1 MRLIFGI
8 TSTSILNGRFMNIA
22 KTQLFYLAALSMLG
36 FVATDMYLPA
46 FKTLEAH
53 FATGP
58 ESIALSLSIF
68 LAGMASGQL
77 LWGLASDKF
86 GHRNTLATGLVLFS
100 LASLGLGFSQ
110 EVWQLLTLRFIQAI
124 GVCAPA
130 VIWQAMVIKR
140 YSSSVS
146 QQVFASIMPLVALSP
161 AIAPQLGV
169 FLMSHFGWSSIFI
182 FLTVVGAALTWMTL
196 AQPKDPA
203 AEPKQT
209 SIKQD
214 IKGLFGSRVYL
225 GNVLMF
231 AMASA
236 CFFAYLTGMPEIMT
250 SMGYDAKDIGLSFV
264 PQTIAFMAGG
274 YFSKRYVAK
283 LGDSKVLKA
292 LLALFTVSSIVM
304 FIASQMNIS
313 TIWPVLIPF
322 CFIAVANGALY
333 PIVVNRALSSCKNS
347 PATAAGLQNSLQI
360 CISGL
365 ASALVAAFASQA
377 LPTTG
382 FVAVLCTLGL
392 LAGYLFS
399 VSKVEVN
406 AELAEEV

>member
-1 MRLIFGI
+1 
-8 TSTSILNGRFMNIA
+8 MNIA

-46 FKTLEAH
+46 FKILETH
-53 FATGP
+53 FSTGP
-58 ESIALSLSIF
+58 ESVALSLSIF

-86 GHRNTLATGLVLFS
+86 GHRNTLAAGLVLFS

-110 EVWQLLTLRFIQAI
+110 EVWQLLTLRFVQAI

-169 FLMSHFGWSSIFI
+169 FLMAHFGWSSIFI
-182 FLTVVGAALTWMTL
+182 FLTVVGAALTWFTL
-196 AQPKDPA
+196 AQPKDEA
-203 AEPKQT
+203 EEPKQT

-214 IKGLFGSRVYL
+214 IKALFSSRVYL
-225 GNVLMF
+225 GNVMMF

-250 SMGYDAKDIGLSFV
+250 SMGYDAKDIGLSFI
-264 PQTIAFMAGG
+264 PQTIAFMTGG
-274 YFSKRYVAK
+274 YFGKRYVTK
-283 LGDSKVLKA
+283 LGDAKVLKI
-292 LLALFTVSSIVM
+292 LLGLFTASAVIM
-304 FIASQMNIS
+304 FVASHMTIS

-365 ASALVAAFASQA
+365 ASALVATYASQA

-382 FVAVLCTLGL
+382 ITAILCTVGL
-392 LAGYLFS
+392 LVGYFFS
-399 VSKVEVN
+399 VSKKADTVELV
-406 AELAEEV
+406 EER